1 MIILERDGTLQC
13 DRAIYWP
20 TVRLV
25 RGLRTSFQ
33 AIGRW
38 LWMAAT
44 LLVTETAVDTRWH
57 TTAGCRCTERSYI
70 FMRRLETDY

>member
-1 MIILERDGTLQC
+1 MIILERDGKLQC

-25 RGLRTSFQ
+25 RGLRTSLQ

-44 LLVTETAVDTRWH
+44 LLATETAVDTRWH
-57 TTAGCRCTERSYI
+57 TTTGCRCSEQSCMFTPH
-70 FMRRLETDY
+70 LETYY